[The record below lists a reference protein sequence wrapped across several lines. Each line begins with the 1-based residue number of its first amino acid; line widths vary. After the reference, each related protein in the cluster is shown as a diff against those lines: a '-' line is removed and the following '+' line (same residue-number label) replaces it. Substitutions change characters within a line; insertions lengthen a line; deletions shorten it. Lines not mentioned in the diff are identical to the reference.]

1 MKKFFLLLSILALS
15 GCLREESETLPT
27 AQTTQVTTPVRPV
40 SEALAELNAMLQ
52 EVHAATR
59 TAKQT
64 YDVSDVVAIGGAAAT
79 RSSDTPAL
87 PDTLVYVVNFDGDN
101 GFAVLGA
108 HRALAPVFAITEN
121 GNLDPRTLERKIG
134 QAYDCFVSG
143 QAAESVTRADDSE
156 YTDHDASYPPI
167 VPELLGRSI
176 AAYSLDISDWGRI
189 TGPITPNDFK
199 YVGTTYSD
207 WNTKIKV
214 GPLVE
219 MKWGQKYPF
228 NLSCP
233 SHENIKG
240 GNCYVGCVMVA
251 IGQIMASNQRPT
263 RAPAGSNISYNW
275 TELKSISNYM
285 NVKQFYDYYDTK
297 ALFQQKPELLTRCI
311 HLSDFLTYLG
321 SKDCCDAN
329 YNATATTADDDDAI
343 RTLKFLDPVF
353 YGKAKIQN
361 LSESLTEIYNML
373 NNNKPLYAGG
383 YRADDDWYVGH
394 AWVIDGYM
402 ERQRIKYNKYVNSAG
417 ATRVENIPE
426 QEKLLHCNWGWSGAC
441 DGYFVEGIFDLDNR
455 ICLDDIIDENI
466 NKGHFSHYYKYN
478 NTVITY

>member
-1 MKKFFLLLSILALS
+1 M
-15 GCLREESETLPT
+15 
-27 AQTTQVTTPVRPV
+27 RPV

-79 RSSDTPAL
+79 RISDTPAL

-176 AAYSLDISDWGRI
+176 AAYSLDISGWGN
-189 TGPITPNDFK
+189 TPNTPNYK
-199 YVGTTYSD
+199 LVETTYSN
-207 WNTKIKV
+207 WEEKKKV

-219 MKWGQKYPF
+219 VKWHQRYPF
-228 NLSCP
+228 NMSCP
-233 SHENIKG
+233 ESKEQPGTK
-240 GNCYVGCVMVA
+240 YAAGCVMVA
-251 IGQIMASNQRPT
+251 IGQIMATNKRPT
-263 RAPAGSNISYNW
+263 KAPAGTLVSYNW
-275 TELKSISNYM
+275 TELNSISNYM
-285 NVKQFYDYYDTK
+285 NVDQYNTTDK
-297 ALFQQKPELLTRCI
+297 AKNLLQNRPDLYTRCK

-321 SKDCCDAN
+321 VKENCNAYYSLTGTEAYDRDAERCLKHLDAEF
-329 YNATATTADDDDAI
+329 YKNATVQDLNAC
-343 RTLKFLDPVF
+343 KF
-353 YGKAKIQN
+353 
-361 LSESLTEIYNML
+361 TIYEML
-373 NNNKPLYAGG
+373 NNNKPIYAGG
-383 YRADDDWYVGH
+383 YTQSGLGH

-402 ERQRIKYNKYVNSAG
+402 ERQRTRTDKYESSSGDGITYY
-417 ATRVENIPE
+417 TLEHD
-426 QEKLLHCNWGWSGAC
+426 KLFHCNWGWCGFC
-441 DGYFVEGIFDLDNR
+441 DGYYIEDIFDLNDR
-455 ICLDDIIDENI
+455 INKDEIIDEKI
-466 NKGHFSHYYKYN
+466 NTDHYGYNFKYE

>member
-176 AAYSLDISDWGRI
+176 AAYSLDISDWGN
-189 TGPITPNDFK
+189 TPKPTFPNDFK
-199 YVGTTYSD
+199 LVKTNYGD
-207 WNTKIKV
+207 WEAKKKV

-219 MKWGQKYPF
+219 TKWGQSEPF
-228 NLSCP
+228 NMSCP
-233 SHENIKG
+233 THPFYLQKK
-240 GNCYVGCVMVA
+240 CAVGCVMVA

-263 RAPAGSNISYNW
+263 RAPAGNNISYGW
-275 TELKSISNYM
+275 AGLKSISNYT
-285 NVKQFYDYYDTK
+285 NVHLYYNYSEEKAELEQDYT
-297 ALFQQKPELLTRCI
+297 TRTNCKY
-311 HLSDFLTYLG
+311 LAKFLAYLG
-321 SKDCCDAN
+321 SKECCNAN
-329 YNATATTADDDDAI
+329 YGIETGAKDADAQ
-343 RTLKFLDPVF
+343 RTMRVLDPAF
-353 YGKAKIQN
+353 YEKATVQV
-361 LSESLTEIYNML
+361 LSEESLSIAYDML
-373 NNNKPLYAGG
+373 DNKKPIYAGG
-383 YRADDDWYVGH
+383 FEHETYPYEGH

-402 ERQRIKYNKYVNSAG
+402 ERERLRLETYENSAG
-417 ATRVENIPE
+417 DQRIEFKTETG
-426 QEKLLHCNWGWSGAC
+426 KLLHCNWGWCGSC
-441 DGYFVEGIFDLDNR
+441 DGYFIENVFDLGNR
-455 ICLDDIIDENI
+455 ISTDNIIDENI
-466 NKGHFSHYYKYN
+466 EDEVLTINYKFYN
-478 NTVITY
+478 TIITY